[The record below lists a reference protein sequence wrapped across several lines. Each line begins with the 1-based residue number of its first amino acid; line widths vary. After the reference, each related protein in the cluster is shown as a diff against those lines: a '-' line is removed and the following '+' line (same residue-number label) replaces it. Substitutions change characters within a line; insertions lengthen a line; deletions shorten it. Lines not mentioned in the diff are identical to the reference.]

1 MRQEAAAVAHCANQL
16 GEAFGQAVELI
27 LACTG
32 RVIPCGIG
40 KSGHIARK
48 TAGTLSSTG
57 TPSLFLHAAEAVHG
71 DLGMVT
77 GDDIVLLYSQSGETE
92 EIISLFPALRAIGAS
107 SILITGRPA
116 SRAGHSWLTRSLMPV
131 WFATDN
137 VHPSPDHL
145 PYLIRHFEQVS
156 LDEGMAKL
164 PYVPLLRAPYYRF
177 VGRRRPVATG

>member
-1 MRQEAAAVAHCANQL
+1 MAHCADQL

-116 SRAGHSWLTRSLMPV
+116 SRAGQSADLVLDTGVVEEACPIRLAPTTSTTVMLALSDALAIAVMDRRGFSSGD
-131 WFATDN
+131 FARF
-137 VHPSPDHL
+137 HPSGTL
-145 PYLIRHFEQVS
+145 GRRL
-156 LDEGMAKL
+156 
-164 PYVPLLRAPYYRF
+164 LLRVSDVMR
-177 VGRRRPVATG
+177 